1 MNLKEEKCYVGID
14 ISKEYLD
21 VYILPLNKYMQ
32 FKNNAKEIQKLIKK
46 LEKLAVD
53 CTVMEATGGYE
64 KKLVKVLAHH
74 NLSPSVVNPRQIRNF
89 AKSIGKLA
97 KTDYIDAHTIAMFA
111 ERIKPRQHLLLTEN
125 QEDLAKKTSRRR
137 QLIDMVVAE
146 KNRKESAD
154 KEEKK
159 SINRVIKCLEKEIKL
174 IDEEINKKISS
185 DLEIR
190 QKKEILESVKGIG
203 STIASNLIADL
214 PELDKLDSRKIS
226 ALAGVAPY
234 NYDSGAMKG
243 KRAIWGGR
251 VTVRSA
257 LYMAALVATRH
268 NKKIRD
274 YYQKLCKLGKPKKV
288 ALVACMRKLL
298 TIINVMIYRKETWNE
313 ALI

>member
-214 PELDKLDSRKIS
+214 PELGKLDSRKIS